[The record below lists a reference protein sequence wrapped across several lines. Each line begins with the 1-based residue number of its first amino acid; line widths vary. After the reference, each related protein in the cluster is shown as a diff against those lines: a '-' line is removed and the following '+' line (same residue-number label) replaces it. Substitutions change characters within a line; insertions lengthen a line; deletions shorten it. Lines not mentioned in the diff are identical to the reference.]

1 MGKGGD
7 NSAAIVKTRTRS
19 SSARGASPR
28 AYGPAG
34 PARKSLTRR
43 TSPRGLSLRNRSP
56 PLDLALLRHEA
67 ELVRLRSII
76 IDGDRAHTTIVGEC
90 QQTFASMQSEYDQ
103 VAMRCK
109 SLELVASQGQEIY
122 GDGCRIDELDQYII
136 QEQKQTNDLC
146 HS

>member
-1 MGKGGD
+1 
-7 NSAAIVKTRTRS
+7 
-19 SSARGASPR
+19 
-28 AYGPAG
+28 
-34 PARKSLTRR
+34 
-43 TSPRGLSLRNRSP
+43 
-56 PLDLALLRHEA
+56 
-67 ELVRLRSII
+67 
-76 IDGDRAHTTIVGEC
+76 
-90 QQTFASMQSEYDQ
+90 MQSEYDQ